1 MSLDAL
7 DFHLVNDWQRDFPL
21 VSRPYAE
28 LAHRLGISEAE
39 VISRLRQLAESGTV
53 SRIGAVF
60 RPHTLGWSTL
70 AAVAVAPD
78 RIESVA
84 KSISAYSEINHNYE
98 REHDFNLWFVATA
111 PTRERVAQVLDEIG
125 ELAGGPVLD
134 LPMQEDFHIDLGF
147 DLLPSPPGGG
157 AGGEGAA
164 RIQRAT
170 PIQASFP
177 LPSPPPRGEG
187 ARRPHLDPTRRRN
200 EPEEISLE
208 PADYTLASALEGG
221 LTLSPRPYAALA
233 TRLGWREEAVLTR
246 LARLIDLGVIRRF
259 GIVVRHRELGY
270 HANAMVVWDVP
281 DAEVPI
287 VGRAL
292 AGQRAVTLCY
302 QRPRCL
308 PHWRYN
314 LFSMLH
320 GQDRGAVL
328 EELARLRG
336 KLGLDHLVC
345 EPLFSHRRFKQCGAR
360 YSALAKVA

>member
-1 MSLDAL
+1 MTLDAL
-7 DFHLVNDWQRDFPL
+7 DFRLVNDWQRDFPL

-28 LAHRLGISEAE
+28 LAYRLGISEAE
-39 VISRLRQLAESGTV
+39 GISRLRQLAEDGTV

-70 AAVAVAPD
+70 AAVAVASD
-78 RIESVA
+78 QIESVA
-84 KSISAYSEINHNYE
+84 KSISAYPEVNHNYE

-111 PTRERVAQVLDEIG
+111 PTAERVAEVLGEISV
-125 ELAGGPVLD
+125 LADGPVLD

-147 DLLPSPPGGG
+147 DLTG
-157 AGGEGAA
+157 ASRPHLEP
-164 RIQRAT
+164 T
-170 PIQASFP
+170 
-177 LPSPPPRGEG
+177 
-187 ARRPHLDPTRRRN
+187 RRPHET
-200 EPEEISLE
+200 EIPALE
-208 PADYTLASALEGG
+208 SADYTLAAALDGG
-221 LTLSPRPYAALA
+221 LTLTPRPYAALA
-233 TRLGWREEAVLTR
+233 ARLGWREAAVLAR

-281 DAEVPI
+281 DAEVPS

-292 AGQRAVTLCY
+292 AAQRAVTLCY

-320 GQDRGAVL
+320 GQDRSAVL

-336 KLGLDHLVC
+336 KLGLEHLAC
-345 EPLFSHRRFKQCGAR
+345 QPLFSHRRFKQCGAR